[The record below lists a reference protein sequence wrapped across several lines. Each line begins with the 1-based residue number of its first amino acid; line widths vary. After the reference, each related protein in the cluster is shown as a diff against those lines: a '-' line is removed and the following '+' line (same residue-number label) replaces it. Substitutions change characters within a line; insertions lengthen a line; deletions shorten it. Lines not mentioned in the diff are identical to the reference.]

1 MSDLIVVGAG
11 PSGLGAAT
19 ALAERAPGSVRLL
32 DRIPVPGGE
41 SGWSDPLVI
50 ELADRATRAGVV
62 LDLGVTAIRWSAGT
76 LLVSGPGRVGRLP
89 AAHLFFAGGLRPGTA
104 ADARIS
110 GERPAGV
117 LPATVAEHLLAT
129 GARLWS
135 RVVVIGDG
143 PWAPHIAEQ
152 VRQSGGRVVAVTEHE
167 VGWADEQVV
176 AAGELSVVGRRHV
189 EALRVGATVVPCDA
203 VILASGPLPNRNVDG
218 ALADGDAAVTFVQ
231 PLDITGVAARAASGR
246 EIATTWLARGARK

>member
-19 ALAERAPGSVRLL
+19 ALAERSSGSVRLL

-50 ELADRATRAGVV
+50 ELADTARRAGVM
-62 LDLGVTAIRWSAGT
+62 LDLGVTAIRWRAGT
-76 LLVSGPGRVGRLP
+76 LLVSGPGRVGQLP

-104 ADARIS
+104 ADARIN

-129 GARLWS
+129 GAALWS

-143 PWAPHIAEQ
+143 PWAPHIAQQ
-152 VRQSGGRVVAVTEHE
+152 VQRSGGRVVAVTERE
-167 VGWADEQVV
+167 VAWADEHVV
-176 AAGELSVVGRRHV
+176 PAGELAVVGRRHV
-189 EALRVGATVVPCDA
+189 EALRIGATSVPCDA
-203 VILASGPLPNRNVDG
+203 VVLASGPVPNRNVDG
-218 ALADGDAAVTFVQ
+218 ALAEGDAAVTFVQ
-231 PLDITGVAARAASGR
+231 PLDVTGVAARAACGR
-246 EIATTWLARGARK
+246 EIAETWLARGARK